1 MPVTIDYRVQ
11 TEEYQS
17 RIAWLREG
25 KREVPGLRW
34 ADVLQVLV
42 ETLGTPRK
50 FHTTDFLT
58 RMAFPVPA
66 GDHGTQG
73 NNGMAEL
80 AAVFC
85 SQGRRSGEVL
95 LSIPAAVE
103 GASDLMYR
111 LGCAIEARRD
121 VIYRDAIASGIP
133 ADYYDFDAGDEDDE
147 DYN

>member
-11 TEEYQS
+11 TEEYQG
-17 RIAWLREG
+17 RVAWLREG

-42 ETLGTPRK
+42 ETLGLPTK

-58 RMAFPVPA
+58 RMAFPVLV
-66 GDHGTQG
+66 GDQG
-73 NNGMAEL
+73 ANGLAEL

-95 LSIPAAVE
+95 LSIPATVE
-103 GASDLMYR
+103 GASDLMHR

>member
-1 MPVTIDYRVQ
+1 MAVTIDYRIQ
-11 TEEYQS
+11 TEEYQ
-17 RIAWLREG
+17 IHVAWLQGG
-25 KREVPGLRW
+25 KREIPGLRW

-42 ETLGTPRK
+42 ENLGLPTK

-58 RMAFPVPA
+58 RMVFPVLA
-66 GDHGTQG
+66 GDQG
-73 NNGMAEL
+73 ANGIAEL

-95 LSIPAAVE
+95 LSIPATVE

-111 LGCAIEARRD
+111 LGCAIESRRG

-133 ADYYDFDAGDEDDE
+133 AGYYDFDAGDEDDDDE
-147 DYN
+147 DYA